1 LVVIY
6 SSKKHEAHWDGE
18 SLEHWDLII
27 IGGGPAGLTAGIYG
41 ARSGLKTLILE
52 EKTVGGATAE
62 SPLIENYPGFPA
74 ISGRE
79 LVDKM
84 AEHCRKFGVT
94 IKEIEGARELN
105 LSGEKKI
112 VKTDQASYSASAV
125 IIATGCHYREL
136 GVPGEN
142 EFKGRGV
149 SYCAVCDGA
158 FFKGKR
164 VLVIGGGNS
173 AATSALYLSNVA
185 SNVKLVH
192 RRDQLRAEE
201 ALFRNLQERKVE
213 FIWNSMV
220 KEIRGDVKVKSVV
233 VYNKKTGETK
243 EIEVDGVFVQVGEVP
258 NSQLAVKAG
267 VKVDEGGYIIVDGRQ
282 RTNIAGVFAAG
293 DVTNGPVKQVGTAV
307 GQAIVAA
314 TQAFGYVKRP
324 YYYKG

>member
-1 LVVIY
+1 M
-6 SSKKHEAHWDGE
+6 ED
-18 SLEHWDLII
+18 WDLII

-52 EKTVGGATAE
+52 EKTLGGATAE

-84 AEHCRKFGVT
+84 AEHCRKFEVT
-94 IKEIEGARELN
+94 IKDIEGAVKLD
-105 LSGEKKI
+105 LKSKQKT
-112 VKTDQASYSASAV
+112 VKTDKASYSASVV

-136 GVPGEN
+136 GAPGEQ

-164 VLVIGGGNS
+164 VLVVGGGNS
-173 AATSALYLSNVA
+173 AGCSALYLTNVA
-185 SNVKLVH
+185 SEVKLVH
-192 RRDQLRAEE
+192 RRNQLRTEE
-201 ALFRNLQERKVE
+201 VVFRNLQERKVD
-213 FIWNSMV
+213 FIWNSVV
-220 KEIRGDVKVKSVV
+220 KEIKGDVKVKSVV
-233 VYNKKTGETK
+233 IHNNKTGETK
-243 EIEVDGVFVQVGEVP
+243 EIEVDGVFVQIGEVP
-258 NSQLAVKAG
+258 NSQIAVKAG
-267 VKVDEGGYIIVDGRQ
+267 VKVDEGGYIIVDERQ
-282 RTNIAGVFAAG
+282 RTNIPGVFAAG

-314 TQAFGYVKRP
+314 NEAFGCAKRP